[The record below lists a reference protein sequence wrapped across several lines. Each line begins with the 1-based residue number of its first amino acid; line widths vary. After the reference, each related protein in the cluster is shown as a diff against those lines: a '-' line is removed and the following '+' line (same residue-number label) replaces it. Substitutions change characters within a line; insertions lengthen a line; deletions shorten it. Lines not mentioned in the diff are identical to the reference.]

1 MKAHKTPSFRLD
13 GKKALIPGGSS
24 GIGFGCACA
33 LAEAGAEVMI
43 GARTQS
49 AVEEAVSTLQQ
60 EGYQASG
67 TVMDISDIAGT
78 KALLQQYGPF
88 DVVLNCAGI
97 ARHKPALESQDDEV
111 SAVLDINLK
120 GAFFLLMN
128 AAQMLIDERRP
139 GSLITMSSQM
149 GHVSGVDR
157 SVYSATKFGVEGFT
171 KGMAIEWGPHKIRV
185 NTIAP
190 TFVLTAFTQST
201 FDRPERAKWI
211 LEKIKLGEVAQ
222 IEDIMGGAVY
232 LASDASRMVTG
243 TSLLIDGGW
252 TAD

>member
-201 FDRPERAKWI
+201 FDRPDRAN
-211 LEKIKLGEVAQ
+211 
-222 IEDIMGGAVY
+222 
-232 LASDASRMVTG
+232 
-243 TSLLIDGGW
+243 
-252 TAD
+252 